1 MRDVEGKVAFITGG
15 ASGLGLAMARS
26 FTNAGMK
33 VVVADIQDDALEA
46 VANEFSE
53 SNANLMTMKADV
65 TDRDAME
72 DAATRTLAAFGKVH
86 VVCNNA
92 GVAVSGNIA
101 DMTYQDWD
109 WVTRVNLDGVAN
121 GVVSFVNRI
130 REHGEGGH
138 FVNTASIAGQ
148 FGMQGLSVYNATK
161 FAVVGMSEAMRQDL
175 APDNIGISVLCP
187 GFVATNIFTSQR
199 NRPDALGGPDA
210 AGFGAGMTDGMSN
223 ATPEQQQQ
231 MQQMLASMLDP
242 SVIGDMVLHAIQN
255 DIFYILSHGDFREQL
270 TARGQE
276 IAGSFDLWSAWREE
290 HGV

>member
-1 MRDVEGKVAFITGG
+1 MQNVEGKVAFITGG

-53 SNANLMTMKADV
+53 SNASLITMKVDV
-65 TDRDAME
+65 TDRAAME
-72 DAATRTLAAFGKVH
+72 NAASRTLDEFGKVH

-109 WVTRVNLDGVAN
+109 WVMKVNLDGVVN
-121 GVVSFVNRI
+121 GVVSFVNHI
-130 REHGEGGH
+130 KEHGEGGH

-148 FGMQGLSVYNATK
+148 FGMGGLSVYNATK

-175 APDNIGISVLCP
+175 AGDNIGISVLCP
-187 GFVATNIFTSQR
+187 GFVATNIFSSER

-210 AGFGAGMTDGMSN
+210 SGFGAGLDIS
-223 ATPEQQQQ
+223 ADQQET
-231 MQQMLASMLDP
+231 MQQAMGQIMDP
-242 SVIGDMVLHAIQN
+242 AVIGDMVLHSIQN
-255 DIFYILSHGDFREQL
+255 DVFYILSHAQFREPL
-270 TARGQE
+270 AMRAQE
-276 IAGSFDLWSAWREE
+276 IAGSFDHWETWRSE